1 MLFIIAL
8 ILAVVFA
15 VCCGTLLKKY
25 AYAFYAGAAVISI
38 AAAVLYIITRGNVTS
53 VSFINTYIIGL
64 FTRGALATALWCVVM
79 WIGAIPTEFS
89 WGKAA
94 VKKLMPIRGE
104 LSIFAAILTL
114 GHNIGFGRTYFIQL
128 FTGRLQGQ
136 YLAASILTLV
146 MLCIMLPLTVMSF
159 PQIRKKMNAR
169 LWKRIQR
176 AAYGF
181 YACLYVHV
189 MILSLPAARQGRAGY
204 FATVLMYSIVFLG
217 YLVCRLRKA
226 YTVHAKKSG
235 KQIGNVY
242 LNSICIGIFVVLL
255 GFVVFLAWDRS
266 TEDVYSEVIVE
277 SEETEEITSETEA
290 DTTSSD
296 ESEKEEETEAET
308 STEVT
313 EATTEDVESTETS
326 ETTTEAETVTEA
338 AENTTESE
346 NISYAQ
352 EVEAADDSTPTAEVA
367 ATNAAVVTTQA
378 PTNPPTTT
386 VAATTAAVSYTYKN
400 GTYTGTAYGY
410 DGNITAVV
418 TIEND
423 VITSITAS
431 SDESDTWYFEQA
443 QGSVISQI
451 LSQQQTSVD
460 AVSGATYSSVGI
472 MNAVQK
478 ALNSAKN

>member
-1 MLFIIAL
+1 M
-8 ILAVVFA
+8 
-15 VCCGTLLKKY
+15 
-25 AYAFYAGAAVISI
+25 
-38 AAAVLYIITRGNVTS
+38 
-53 VSFINTYIIGL
+53 
-64 FTRGALATALWCVVM
+64 
-79 WIGAIPTEFS
+79 
-89 WGKAA
+89 
-94 VKKLMPIRGE
+94 
-104 LSIFAAILTL
+104 
-114 GHNIGFGRTYFIQL
+114 
-128 FTGRLQGQ
+128 
-136 YLAASILTLV
+136 
-146 MLCIMLPLTVMSF
+146 
-159 PQIRKKMNAR
+159 
-169 LWKRIQR
+169 
-176 AAYGF
+176 
-181 YACLYVHV
+181 
-189 MILSLPAARQGRAGY
+189 
-204 FATVLMYSIVFLG
+204 
-217 YLVCRLRKA
+217 
-226 YTVHAKKSG
+226 
-235 KQIGNVY
+235 
-242 LNSICIGIFVVLL
+242 
-255 GFVVFLAWDRS
+255 
-266 TEDVYSEVIVE
+266 YSEVMVE

-296 ESEKEEETEAET
+296 ESEKAEETEAET

-313 EATTEDVESTETS
+313 ETTIEDVESTETS

-352 EVEAADDSTPTAEVA
+352 EVEEADDSTPAAEVA
-367 ATNAAVVTTQA
+367 ATDAAVVTTQA
-378 PTNPPTTT
+378 PTDPPTTT

>member
-1 MLFIIAL
+1 M
-8 ILAVVFA
+8 
-15 VCCGTLLKKY
+15 
-25 AYAFYAGAAVISI
+25 
-38 AAAVLYIITRGNVTS
+38 
-53 VSFINTYIIGL
+53 
-64 FTRGALATALWCVVM
+64 
-79 WIGAIPTEFS
+79 
-89 WGKAA
+89 
-94 VKKLMPIRGE
+94 
-104 LSIFAAILTL
+104 
-114 GHNIGFGRTYFIQL
+114 Q
-128 FTGRLQGQ
+128 
-136 YLAASILTLV
+136 
-146 MLCIMLPLTVMSF
+146 
-159 PQIRKKMNAR
+159 
-169 LWKRIQR
+169 
-176 AAYGF
+176 
-181 YACLYVHV
+181 
-189 MILSLPAARQGRAGY
+189 
-204 FATVLMYSIVFLG
+204 
-217 YLVCRLRKA
+217 
-226 YTVHAKKSG
+226 KKSG

-242 LNSICIGIFVVLL
+242 LNSICIGIFVILL

-266 TEDVYSEVIVE
+266 TADVYSEVMAE

-290 DTTSSD
+290 DITSSD
-296 ESEKEEETEAET
+296 ESEKAEETEAKT

-313 EATTEDVESTETS
+313 ETTTEDVESTETS

-352 EVEAADDSTPTAEVA
+352 EVEETDDSTPAAEVA
-367 ATNAAVVTTQA
+367 ATDVAVVTTQA
-378 PTNPPTTT
+378 PTDPPMTT